1 MTTALTFL
9 ILISP
14 IAVAVT
20 LSWAAHRTG
29 SLRLRLDQFRMAGPM
44 SGRFFGPD
52 LADDR
57 DAFRIDHDVD
67 AVRTRFEKQPFWPAS
82 GSLSEGR

>member
-1 MTTALTFL
+1 MTAALTFL
-9 ILISP
+9 ILIAP
-14 IAVAVT
+14 IAVAVA

-44 SGRFFGPD
+44 SGRFFE
-52 LADDR
+52 DDR

-67 AVRTRFEKQPFWPAS
+67 AVRTRFEKQPFWPGS

>member
-14 IAVAVT
+14 IVVAAA

-44 SGRFFGPD
+44 SGRFFE
-52 LADDR
+52 DDR
-57 DAFRIDHDVD
+57 DALRVDHDID
-67 AVRTRFEKQPFWPAS
+67 AVRTRFEQHPFWPSS

>member
-14 IAVAVT
+14 VVVAAA
-20 LSWAAHRTG
+20 LSWAAHRNG

-44 SGRFFGPD
+44 SGRFFTPD
-52 LADDR
+52 PADDR
-57 DAFRIDHDVD
+57 DAFRVGHDAD
-67 AVRTRFEKQPFWPAS
+67 AVRTRFEQQPFWPTS

>member
-14 IAVAVT
+14 IVVAAA

-44 SGRFFGPD
+44 SGRFFE
-52 LADDR
+52 DDR
-57 DAFRIDHDVD
+57 DALRVDHDID
-67 AVRTRFEKQPFWPAS
+67 AVRTRFEQHPFWPAS

>member
-14 IAVAVT
+14 FAVAAA
-20 LSWAAHRTG
+20 LMWAAHSTG

-44 SGRFFGPD
+44 SGRYFE
-52 LADDR
+52 DDR
-57 DAFRIDHDVD
+57 DTFRVEHDID
-67 AVRTRFEKQPFWPAS
+67 AVRTRFEQQPFWPTS
-82 GSLSEGR
+82 GAMSESR

>member
-9 ILISP
+9 ILIAP
-14 IAVAVT
+14 IAVAVA
-20 LSWAAHRTG
+20 LSWAAHRSG

-44 SGRFFGPD
+44 SGRLFGPD

-57 DAFRIDHDVD
+57 DAFRVDHDVD
-67 AVRTRFEKQPFWPAS
+67 AVRTRFEQHPFWPAS
-82 GSLSEGR
+82 GSMSEGR

>member
-9 ILISP
+9 ILIAP
-14 IAVAVT
+14 LAVAVA
-20 LSWAAHRTG
+20 LSWAAHRNG

-44 SGRFFGPD
+44 SGRFFD
-52 LADDR
+52 DDR
-57 DAFRIDHDVD
+57 DTFRVDHDAD
-67 AVRTRFEKQPFWPAS
+67 AVRTRFEKQPFWPSS

>member
-14 IAVAVT
+14 FAVAAA
-20 LSWAAHRTG
+20 LMWAAHSTG

-44 SGRFFGPD
+44 SGRYFE
-52 LADDR
+52 DDR
-57 DAFRIDHDVD
+57 DTFRVEHDID
-67 AVRTRFEKQPFWPAS
+67 AVRTRFEQQPFWPTS
-82 GSLSEGR
+82 GAMSEGR

>member
-9 ILISP
+9 ILIAP
-14 IAVAVT
+14 VAVAVA

-29 SLRLRLDQFRMAGPM
+29 TFRLRLDQFRMAGPM
-44 SGRFFGPD
+44 SGRFFEN
-52 LADDR
+52 DR

-67 AVRTRFEKQPFWPAS
+67 AVRTRFEKQPFWPGS
-82 GSLSEGR
+82 GSVSEGR

>member
-9 ILISP
+9 ILIAP
-14 IAVAVT
+14 LAVAVT
-20 LSWAAHRTG
+20 LSWAAHRNG

-44 SGRFFGPD
+44 SGRFFD
-52 LADDR
+52 DDR

-67 AVRTRFEKQPFWPAS
+67 AVRTRFERQPAWPGS
-82 GSLSEGR
+82 GSSSEAR

>member
-9 ILISP
+9 ILIAP
-14 IAVAVT
+14 LAVAVT

-44 SGRFFGPD
+44 SGRFFEN
-52 LADDR
+52 DR
-57 DAFRIDHDVD
+57 DAFRIDHDID
-67 AVRTRFEKQPFWPAS
+67 AVRTRFERQPAWPAS
-82 GSLSEGR
+82 GSSSEAR

>member
-1 MTTALTFL
+1 MTTALAIL
-9 ILISP
+9 IL
-14 IAVAVT
+14 VAPFVV
-20 LSWAAHRTG
+20 AAALGWVAHKTG
-29 SLRLRLDQFRMAGPM
+29 IFRFNFDQFRMAGPM
-44 SGRFFGPD
+44 SGRYFSPD

-57 DAFRIDHDVD
+57 DAWRVDHDVD

>member
-9 ILISP
+9 ILIAP
-14 IAVAVT
+14 LAVAVT

-44 SGRFFGPD
+44 SGRFFE
-52 LADDR
+52 DDR
-57 DAFRIDHDVD
+57 DAFRIDHDAD
-67 AVRTRFEKQPFWPAS
+67 AVRTRFERQPAWPWS
-82 GSLSEGR
+82 GSSSEAR